1 MIISKKN
8 GELLE
13 MGEPIKETQ
22 SWLIFEKGK
31 TAKHTLPRLKATLKQ
46 FNQRLVL
53 NKYQPINN
61 TIN

>member
-31 TAKHTLPRLKATLKQ
+31 AAKHSLPRLKATL
-46 FNQRLVL
+46 
-53 NKYQPINN
+53 NN
-61 TIN
+61 LTKD

>member
-31 TAKHTLPRLKATLKQ
+31 AAKHTLPRLKVTLKQ
-46 FNQRLVL
+46 FNQKLFL
-53 NKYQPINN
+53 NKYKPINKS
-61 TIN
+61 IN

>member
-8 GELLE
+8 GEFFE
-13 MGEPIKETQ
+13 MGEPKKETQ

-31 TAKHTLPRLKATLKQ
+31 VAKHSLPRLKAILKQ
-46 FNQRLVL
+46 FNERLVS

-61 TIN
+61 TLN

>member
-8 GELLE
+8 GEFLE

-31 TAKHTLPRLKATLKQ
+31 AAKHSLPRLKVILKQ
-46 FNQRLVL
+46 FNQKLFL
-53 NKYQPINN
+53 NKYKPINKS
-61 TIN
+61 IN